1 MAACQRCQE
10 ANPERARFCL
20 ACGAPLTPPGPQ
32 ARKTVTVVFTD
43 LVGSTELAQRLDPES
58 LNRALTGY
66 FRRARS
72 VLEFHGATVQKFI
85 GDAVMA
91 VFGIPALH
99 EDDALRAVRA
109 ALELRA
115 GMTELNEEQA
125 REAVALAERT
135 DALETHGEALVDL
148 AEVLSHGGRSDQ
160 AAAALG
166 DPP

>member
-1 MAACQRCQE
+1 M
-10 ANPERARFCL
+10 L
-20 ACGAPLTPPGPQ
+20 
-32 ARKTVTVVFTD
+32 
-43 LVGSTELAQRLDPES
+43 EL
-58 LNRALTGY
+58 
-66 FRRARS
+66 
-72 VLEFHGATVQKFI
+72 HGGTVQRFI

-115 GMTELNEEQA
+115 GMAELNEEQA
-125 REAVALAERT
+125 RETVALAERT